1 MYFRCIC
8 ISRDMQQNYHH
19 HTNFLTNYMYWCFL
33 ESTTNRIALCFYWKA
48 VAAYPWFKSE
58 NEVWTHFYPIYVD
71 RLPIEGTANAS
82 PLYSKITF
90 QLRITISNKKWLASA
105 KKNTS
110 LAALQILTYS
120 KKVLSFGTCFSLV
133 YIPLFRRTSNST
145 AMSTKLLLQYCVWD
159 CNTIFTIFKCG
170 CESGCYF
177 HHGNLD

>member
-1 MYFRCIC
+1 M
-8 ISRDMQQNYHH
+8 
-19 HTNFLTNYMYWCFL
+19 FLL
-33 ESTTNRIALCFYWKA
+33 ESCSSLSLIQ
-48 VAAYPWFKSE
+48 VQ

-71 RLPIEGTANAS
+71 WLPIEGTANAS

-90 QLRITISNKKWLASA
+90 QLRITISNKKWLVSA

-110 LAALQILTYS
+110 HAALQILTYS
-120 KKVLSFGTCFSLV
+120 KKVPSFGTCFSLV
-133 YIPLFRRTSNST
+133 YILLFRQTSNST

-159 CNTIFTIFKCG
+159 CNTIFKIFKCR